1 VGRPSIADE
10 RVEQILAATG
20 RAFARYG
27 VEGATLE
34 RVAAEAGLSRSL
46 VRYFVGNRE
55 DLVALY
61 RQRLLDRYS
70 ALPEESV
77 DGVPAT
83 ALLLEALFDDEPDLD
98 DYAAI
103 DAILAA
109 ARYDDALREDV
120 LAFYLR
126 MESSIARAVRHDH
139 ADWDEQRVSEAAYQ
153 VLTAVYGHWTMHS
166 LGFPAD
172 RAAAAREQARA
183 ALGVPRRRKAVASGT
198 MSEHPTRP

>member
-1 VGRPSIADE
+1 VGRPSIAEE
-10 RVEQILAATG
+10 RVAQILEATG
-20 RAFARYG
+20 RAIARYG

-46 VRYFVGNRE
+46 VRYFVGNRD
-55 DLVALY
+55 DLIELY

-70 ALPEESV
+70 ALPVQAV

-83 ALLLEALFDDEPDLD
+83 QLLLEALFDEQPDLD

-109 ARYDDALREDV
+109 TRHDDDLRDDV
-120 LAFYLR
+120 LSFYR
-126 MESSIARAVRHDH
+126 GMEAAIAAAVRHDH
-139 ADWDEQRVSEAAYQ
+139 PDWGEQRVTDVAYQ

-166 LGFPAD
+166 LGFPSD
-172 RAAAAREQARA
+172 RAQAAREQARK
-183 ALGVPRRRKAVASGT
+183 ALAIPRRGRRRSP
-198 MSEHPTRP
+198 H

>member
-1 VGRPSIADE
+1 MGRPSIAE
-10 RVEQILAATG
+10 QRVEQILEAFG
-20 RAFARYG
+20 RAVARHG

-55 DLVALY
+55 DLVVLY

-70 ALPEESV
+70 ALPVESV

-83 ALLLEALFDDEPDLD
+83 ELLLRSLFDDEPDLD

-120 LAFYLR
+120 LAFCR
-126 MESSIARAVRHDH
+126 GMESAIAQAVRQDH
-139 ADWDEQRVSEAAYQ
+139 ADWDEKRVQDAAYQ
-153 VLTAVYGHWTMHS
+153 TLTAVYGHWTMHS
-166 LGFPAD
+166 LGFPSD
-172 RAAAAREQARA
+172 RAAAAREQARL
-183 ALGVPRRRKAVASGT
+183 ALGVPRRGRGSSRRDESG
-198 MSEHPTRP
+198 RR

>member
-1 VGRPSIADE
+1 MGRPRIAEE
-10 RVEQILAATG
+10 RVEQILEATG
-20 RAFARYG
+20 RAIARYG

-34 RVAAEAGLSRSL
+34 RVAAEARLSRSL
-46 VRYFVGNRE
+46 VRYFVGNRD

-70 ALPEESV
+70 TLPVRSV

-83 ALLLEALFDDEPDLD
+83 QLLLEALFDEQPDLD

-109 ARYDDALREDV
+109 TRHDDTLRDDV
-120 LAFYLR
+120 LAFYSG
-126 MESSIARAVRHDH
+126 MESAIAQAVQHDH
-139 ADWDEQRVSEAAYQ
+139 ADWDEQRVKDAAYQ

-166 LGFPAD
+166 LGFPSD
-172 RAAAAREQARA
+172 RAEAAREQARL
-183 ALGVPRRRKAVASGT
+183 ALGVPRRGRRS
-198 MSEHPTRP
+198 SRR

>member
-1 VGRPSIADE
+1 
-10 RVEQILAATG
+10 VEQILEATG
-20 RAFARYG
+20 RAIARYG

-34 RVAAEAGLSRSL
+34 RVAAEAGFSRSL
-46 VRYFVGNRE
+46 VRYFVGNRDE
-55 DLVALY
+55 LVALY

-70 ALPEESV
+70 RLPVRSV

-83 ALLLEALFDDEPDLD
+83 QLLLEALFDDQPDLD

-109 ARYDDALREDV
+109 TRHDDALRDDV
-120 LAFYLR
+120 LALYR
-126 MESSIARAVRHDH
+126 GMETAIAQAVRHDH
-139 ADWDEQRVSEAAYQ
+139 ADWDDQRVRDAAYH

-172 RAAAAREQARA
+172 RALVAREQARR
-183 ALGVPRRRKAVASGT
+183 ALGVPRRGRHAGHRQPRRSD
-198 MSEHPTRP
+198 RQQ